1 MSRDT
6 NWQRLTERE
15 RQVLAYVA
23 AHHQSK
29 SIARML
35 GTAPKTVDAQI
46 SSACRKLGVANSNE
60 AVRLLLQDENAFL
73 DIGGNPPPAS
83 SPMAV
88 GVVGGS
94 FLPVDFRGVDGD
106 SHDAWNLARGRSAD
120 HDLRGSG
127 GGVGAGGVERSA
139 SEHGALSG
147 FGIAP
152 TGSVSDGADGPVR
165 DSSLG
170 QLFGGHSGGKFEF
183 LTQSAGWRRL
193 AWAVAGSLVLAFA
206 LPLALKGAL
215 WLQKL
220 VHSIQ

>member
-46 SSACRKLGVANSNE
+46 SSACRKLGVANRNE
-60 AVRLLLQDENAFL
+60 AVRLLLQDENAVL
-73 DIGGNPPPAS
+73 DIGGNPPPAL
-83 SPMAV
+83 SPMAAE
-88 GVVGGS
+88 GAGGS
-94 FLPVDFRGVDGD
+94 FLSVDFRGVHGD
-106 SHDAWNLARGRSAD
+106 SHDAWNTAGRRSAD

-139 SEHGALSG
+139 SGHGAPSG
-147 FGIAP
+147 FGLAS
-152 TGSVSDGADGPVR
+152 TGPVSDGADGPVR

-170 QLFGGHSGGKFEF
+170 QLPGGHTGGRFGF
-183 LTQSAGWRRL
+183 LTEPDGWRRL

-215 WLQKL
+215 WFQKL
-220 VHSIQ
+220 VHSLQ